1 MVAAVALVLFGIQ
14 FLAMG
19 FFPGAERGF
28 NLVVGTVAFPHY
40 AYTGLIKNEAESH
53 DDWSCPFANTLYQGI
68 VPAVSPAFITAMFS

>member
-40 AYTGLIKNEAESH
+40 AFTGLVKNESEAH

-68 VPAVSPAFITAMFS
+68 VPAVSLALSSSL